1 MPCAVARPRR
11 TRSAAVLAITLS
23 LAAASP
29 AFAART
35 HHRAVKHSAPVA
47 AAASAPCANAYL
59 VPSAGNLSLVSAATL
74 CLINQQRAAYGL
86 AALKRSSALTS
97 AATAHSRDMV
107 AADYFSHNS
116 PSGADPLSR
125 IRAAGY
131 LRPGHGYSVGEN
143 IAAATGS
150 LATPAAIVSSWM
162 SSAGHRTNILSSAFH
177 DTGMGVAAPAP
188 ALLGSAPGG
197 TYTEDFGAT
206 S

>member
-1 MPCAVARPRR
+1 MPHAVARPRR
-11 TRSAAVLAITLS
+11 ARTAAVLTIALS

-29 AFAART
+29 AFAA
-35 HHRAVKHSAPVA
+35 HHRGVKHNPPVA
-47 AAASAPCANAYL
+47 ATASAPCANAYL
-59 VPSAGNLSLVSAATL
+59 VPSAANVSLVSAATL
-74 CLINQQRAAYGL
+74 CLINQQRAAHGL
-86 AALKRSSALTS
+86 AALRQNSALTS
-97 AATAHSRDMV
+97 AAAAHSRDMV

-116 PSGADPLSR
+116 PSGSDPFSR

-131 LRPGHGYSVGEN
+131 LQPGHGYTMGEN

-162 SSAGHRTNILSSAFH
+162 SSAGHRDNILNPAFR

-188 ALLGSAPGG
+188 ALLGSGPGG